1 MKVNEEKKGYEIKFE
16 NGKSL
21 ENNGYKKRDID
32 YISLYKCVKVQDLLY
47 KNELDVIY
55 YKVVRVSLGG
65 KIIEY
70 LTTKRE
76 IYC

>member
-1 MKVNEEKKGYEIKFE
+1 MDVQSTAKDVGVSTDELMEILQDVE
-16 NGKSL
+16 
-21 ENNGYKKRDID
+21 ID
-32 YISLYKCVKVQDLLY
+32 FVKVQDLLY

-55 YKVVRVSLGG
+55 FKVVRVSLGG

>member
-1 MKVNEEKKGYEIKFE
+1 MFEFFESPIKEKTFFLWEV
-16 NGKSL
+16 L
-21 ENNGYKKRDID
+21 
-32 YISLYKCVKVQDLLY
+32 LTLVKVQDLLY

-55 YKVVRVSLGG
+55 HKVVKVGLGG
-65 KIIEY
+65 KIIKY

>member
-1 MKVNEEKKGYEIKFE
+1 MVNDCILIYKDVFDFEYIFKDISEI
-16 NGKSL
+16 
-21 ENNGYKKRDID
+21 
-32 YISLYKCVKVQDLLY
+32 VKVQDLLY

-76 IYC
+76 IYY

>member
-1 MKVNEEKKGYEIKFE
+1 MRMRGIKK
-16 NGKSL
+16 
-21 ENNGYKKRDID
+21 DIS
-32 YISLYKCVKVQDLLY
+32 YISLFNLVKVQDLLY

-55 YKVVRVSLGG
+55 SKVVRVSLGG

-70 LTTKRE
+70 LTTKRD

>member
-1 MKVNEEKKGYEIKFE
+1 MRSSNVLRMRGIKK
-16 NGKSL
+16 
-21 ENNGYKKRDID
+21 DIS
-32 YISLYKCVKVQDLLY
+32 YISLFNLVKVQDLLY

-55 YKVVRVSLGG
+55 SKVVRVSLGG

-70 LTTKRE
+70 LTTKRD

>member
-1 MKVNEEKKGYEIKFE
+1 MCYIKNKKPHF
-16 NGKSL
+16 
-21 ENNGYKKRDID
+21 
-32 YISLYKCVKVQDLLY
+32 ISEVKMVKVEDLLY